1 MIEIDNNKMWEA
13 IKKLLDVADA
23 IKVSLNKQGLQW
35 NGKEIV
41 STEPKFKV
49 GDWVTFYGGKPFKI
63 LKVESEQNGIL
74 DYLLLSQNGH
84 DSFYNKKY
92 VDENAR
98 LWTIADA
105 KDGDVLSN
113 GKMIVIFKHFEE
125 PSYRQHI
132 VAYIGL
138 DTNGDI
144 QITDDTWNLGIDKAK
159 PATKEQREQ
168 LEKAIAD
175 AEYVWL
181 SGKKE
186 LKKIEEL
193 TELENESKSI
203 LLDKT
208 INWDEIRI
216 QAAIAAMQGMLA
228 NATLV
233 DDARLDYRITIEQAA
248 VSYANTLVEEL
259 KKKG

>member
-1 MIEIDNNKMWEA
+1 MTQKKMYETIE
-13 IKKLLDVADA
+13 KLLDVADT
-23 IKVSLNKQGLQW
+23 IKVSLNKRGLQW

-41 STEPKFKV
+41 NIEPKFKV
-49 GDWVTFYGGKPFKI
+49 GDWIIF
-63 LKVESEQNGIL
+63 
-74 DYLLLSQNGH
+74 
-84 DSFYNKKY
+84 
-92 VDENAR
+92 DENHNSVYQIER
-98 LWTIADA
+98 IDNYRYYLRHYLGGTMSVHFDNQLIRHWTIQDA
-105 KDGDVLSN
+105 KDGDVLEFGDHGRLVVGIVSYVN
-113 GKMIVIFKHFEE
+113 KTTGKVDVNCLLENNNFKVGN
-125 PSYRQHI
+125 Y
-132 VAYIGL
+132 YNL
-138 DTNGDI
+138 DTI
-144 QITDDTWNLGIDKAK
+144 KPH

-181 SGKKE
+181 SGKK

-193 TELENESKSI
+193 TKLENESKSI

-216 QAAIAAMQGMLA
+216 QAAIAAMKGMLA

>member
-49 GDWVTFYGGKPFKI
+49 GDWIIF
-63 LKVESEQNGIL
+63 
-74 DYLLLSQNGH
+74 
-84 DSFYNKKY
+84 
-92 VDENAR
+92 DENHNSVYQIER
-98 LWTIADA
+98 IDNYRYYLRHYLGGTMSVHFDNELIRHWTIQDA
-105 KDGDVLSN
+105 KDGDVLFIGIDASTC
-113 GKMIVIFKHFEE
+113 IFKKLEGNLLY
-125 PSYRQHI
+125 SYIISDGKLLVEDSHYYYETSDN
-132 VAYIGL
+132 VH
-138 DTNGDI
+138 
-144 QITDDTWNLGIDKAK
+144 

-248 VSYANTLVEEL
+248 VSYANTLVKEL